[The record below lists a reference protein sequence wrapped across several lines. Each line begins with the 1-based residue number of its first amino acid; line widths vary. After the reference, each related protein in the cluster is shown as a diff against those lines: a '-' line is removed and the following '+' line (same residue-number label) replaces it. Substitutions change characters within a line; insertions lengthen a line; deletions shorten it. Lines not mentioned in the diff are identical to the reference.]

1 MSWGAKKL
9 ESSRQDSI
17 SGTPLQTA
25 HESDPRRCYVA
36 VDRVVGVLW
45 LSVQTQGAA
54 WGWWCSPSTCIFN
67 VPSISFH
74 PFPSPHPSTCA
85 HRWAG
90 QPLGVFAMGVD
101 VVDNDAKASPRS
113 LPIAFRAFGRSNSV
127 TSRQA
132 HSTFHKSPKFAYLF

>member
-1 MSWGAKKL
+1 MGL
-9 ESSRQDSI
+9 
-17 SGTPLQTA
+17 
-25 HESDPRRCYVA
+25 
-36 VDRVVGVLW
+36 VVLTNYLYLV
-45 LSVQTQGAA
+45 T
-54 WGWWCSPSTCIFN
+54 

-101 VVDNDAKASPRS
+101 VVDNDVKASPRS

-132 HSTFHKSPKFAYLF
+132 HSTFQKSPKFAYLFKWTLYISRNPDIFLF